1 MPSVLARLLRALTTQ
16 HLEYNATIDEI
27 FALFVE
33 QGLPGTA
40 GGDTVPHEAA
50 AAMLQHLVPD
60 ATDAEA
66 AAVAALADLPGRG
79 AVAVGD
85 LLDVISTARAVRP
98 PPSFI
103 VISCTCRRKCGGDR
117 CGVRSSTQGFG
128 RLNACLN
135 AACELIKVVVINEGA
150 VKAVRGQWWH
160 TSLASLSNSLFLCS
174 HPEQIHTPASPLP
187 RRFCCLAGRARP
199 RCRRR

>member
-1 MPSVLARLLRALTTQ
+1 MTAYATADSGSVQVVPCVPSVLARLLRSLTTQ
-16 HLEYNATIDEI
+16 QLEYNTTIDEI

-40 GGDTVPHEAA
+40 GGDAVPHEAA

-79 AVAVGD
+79 AVAEGD

-98 PPSFI
+98 PPS
-103 VISCTCRRKCGGDR
+103 VLVLHMPVRVRWRSLLCEVCCTR
-117 CGVRSSTQGFG
+117 V
-128 RLNACLN
+128 
-135 AACELIKVVVINEGA
+135 
-150 VKAVRGQWWH
+150 
-160 TSLASLSNSLFLCS
+160 
-174 HPEQIHTPASPLP
+174 
-187 RRFCCLAGRARP
+187 
-199 RCRRR
+199 